1 MKEEIK
7 ENEANQTCYWNSL
20 TNLEAIA
27 KEFRLSIITQQP
39 IQIKVSKFLKS
50 IITRSSTIHQ
60 NLK

>member
-7 ENEANQTCYWNSL
+7 ENEANQTCYWISL

-39 IQIKVSKFLKS
+39 I
-50 IITRSSTIHQ
+50 
-60 NLK
+60 

>member
-39 IQIKVSKFLKS
+39 I
-50 IITRSSTIHQ
+50 
-60 NLK
+60 